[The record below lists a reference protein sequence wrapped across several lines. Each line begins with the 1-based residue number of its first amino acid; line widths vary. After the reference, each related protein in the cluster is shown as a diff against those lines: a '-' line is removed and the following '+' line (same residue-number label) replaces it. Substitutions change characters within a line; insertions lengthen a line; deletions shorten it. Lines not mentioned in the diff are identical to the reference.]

1 MANIGVPKIPLR
13 EAVEAVRVVSE
24 PYVYTTN
31 DTMTLTNR
39 VTFVFVNR

>member
-13 EAVEAVRVVSE
+13 KAVEKVRIVSGLF
-24 PYVYTTN
+24 VYTTN

-39 VTFVFVNR
+39 VTFVFVNI